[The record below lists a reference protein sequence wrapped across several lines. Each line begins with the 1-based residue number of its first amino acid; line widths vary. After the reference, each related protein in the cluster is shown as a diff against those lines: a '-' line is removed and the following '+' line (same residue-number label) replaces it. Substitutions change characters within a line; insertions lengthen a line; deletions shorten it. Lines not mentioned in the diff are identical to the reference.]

1 MLPVVELFTSIQG
14 EGKYIGVPSHFLRV
28 SGCNLRCVFKDS
40 ICDTACTSFNPE
52 KPIYKDFDEL
62 INSFDKLCTSH
73 PNVHHLV
80 ITGGEPLLYRD
91 DLEKFLEAIAV
102 KNMVI
107 TIETNGTQKP
117 ISGVN
122 LYSVSPKLKSS
133 VGTPGVVNN
142 VNVTKD
148 MCERQEKYRI
158 NIENLVNI
166 ITQSQ
171 DYQLKFVYSG
181 EGCIEEIDSIITRV
195 KEYTNKLS
203 YFNRMKLTTLNNHIM
218 LMPEGINN
226 EQLAM
231 RREEIANKCID
242 KGWVMTDREHI
253 IIWGDKRYV

>member
-40 ICDTACTSFNPE
+40 ICDTAYTSFNPE

-62 INSFDKLCTSH
+62 IKAFDKLCMAH

-80 ITGGEPLLYRD
+80 ITGGEPLLYKE
-91 DLEKFLEAIAV
+91 DLENFLNVITM
-102 KNMVI
+102 KNMIV

-117 ISGVN
+117 ISGVD

-133 VGTPGVVNN
+133 VGKPGVVNN
-142 VNVTKD
+142 VKVTED
-148 MCERQEKYRI
+148 MCERQEKNRI
-158 NIENLVNI
+158 NIGNLVSI

-171 DYQLKFVYSG
+171 DYQFKFVYSG
-181 EGCIEEIDSIITRV
+181 EECIEEIDSIIAGI

-203 YFNRMKLTTLNNHIM
+203 YFDRMKLTGLNNHIM

-231 RREEIANKCID
+231 RRDEIAGKCIE